1 MPNIKE
7 NMDLIKGYELK
18 NLSYAFNLIDN
29 FRLLSDKSKGLKLIL
44 IDDISNIIE
53 PWINDIINSKKNST
67 NKDEEKKF
75 YEGEHYM
82 SYIYNEIFQQFLSKI
97 TSLQKLYQIQCF
109 ISLNINIYDRIDFT
123 QNSPKY
129 FKAIF
134 PFIRTS
140 YYLSKLPNEDLI
152 IFNEFKISLNLRN
165 GKYDYNI
172 IDNENENEIK
182 ENNKKNF
189 LKMILTIYI

>member
-1 MPNIKE
+1 M
-7 NMDLIKGYELK
+7 
-18 NLSYAFNLIDN
+18 
-29 FRLLSDKSKGLKLIL
+29 
-44 IDDISNIIE
+44 
-53 PWINDIINSKKNST
+53 
-67 NKDEEKKF
+67 
-75 YEGEHYM
+75 
-82 SYIYNEIFQQFLSKI
+82 YIYNEIFQQFLSKI

-140 YYLSKLPNEDLI
+140 YYLSKLPNEILI
-152 IFNEFKISLNLRN
+152 IFNEFIISLNLRN

-172 IDNENENEIK
+172 IDNENENEVK
-182 ENNKKNF
+182 ENNNKNDIDYIYLKDFIEKKNKKNKKF
-189 LKMILTIYI
+189 KTRHHWKKLVFG